1 MWAGEPLLCFKGNPI
16 NPMWWCTYAHCQP
29 RRREPVP
36 GRLPKFQ
43 VSLDYVV
50 RPCIKQQQKQ
60 ARSLP
65 LVLAFWSQRQEN
77 FSEFKASL
85 VYIESSR
92 TAWATQRSPILKKR
106 KIKKGRLK
114 GNGKRKKEAPLG
126 LLCPLMSPC
135 IFGLGSYF
143 FLSSAVL
150 ELAL

>member
-1 MWAGEPLLCFKGNPI
+1 MQWITPLIL
-16 NPMWWCTYAHCQP
+16 AL
-29 RRREPVP
+29 
-36 GRLPKFQ
+36 GR
-43 VSLDYVV
+43 
-50 RPCIKQQQKQ
+50 
-60 ARSLP
+60 
-65 LVLAFWSQRQEN
+65 QRQGDLYNLET
-77 FSEFKASL
+77 SL

>member
-1 MWAGEPLLCFKGNPI
+1 M
-16 NPMWWCTYAHCQP
+16 
-29 RRREPVP
+29 P

-92 TAWATQRSPILKKR
+92 TARAAKRDLVSKQSKTNKSKKKKKPI
-106 KIKKGRLK
+106 
-114 GNGKRKKEAPLG
+114 N
-126 LLCPLMSPC
+126 
-135 IFGLGSYF
+135 
-143 FLSSAVL
+143 
-150 ELAL
+150 